1 MYFTT
6 PLFSPDDD
14 IRGYGPLFVFFI
26 MKFSAFM
33 IVKRF
38 MSFTGLY
45 DEICLY
51 TGGVNDFRCSFS
63 LSLAIISFSYK
74 SKALCN

>member
-33 IVKRF
+33 IVKRL

-63 LSLAIISFSYK
+63 LSSAIISFSYK